1 MQVRKGIALPIG
13 DEDWLKP
20 EMLAQL
26 SLTGLRQVRG
36 ACWAAC
42 CGVLG
47 WVAQAR
53 DAGPAVADGAAPGVL
68 GMLRMAISAY
78 CSTAAC
84 LAGPSVLRCSGG
96 CSGG

>member
-47 WVAQAR
+47 WVAQA
-53 DAGPAVADGAAPGVL
+53 
-68 GMLRMAISAY
+68 
-78 CSTAAC
+78 
-84 LAGPSVLRCSGG
+84 
-96 CSGG
+96 